1 MDALTAGTALILVQL
16 CVALVMA
23 GVFYA
28 APREKCTRYWALSG
42 LFVAIGV
49 LLVVVNAGTPRLAVL
64 MVGNNCII
72 IGAVLQWCGIRAFF
86 RKRQGRAGW
95 VLALLFFVLYGWL
108 LFDGASIKDRSTLSS
123 AGLLALLMLNFYEA
137 LRGRGPRRTF
147 ARICTLVALGI
158 LICSYTFRFGSLL
171 LGTAT
176 LLPGTNSLLS
186 ISVLYFVPIV
196 GSLLLSTGLLL
207 LYFERLVADKHH
219 LATHDEL
226 TGVLNRRAIVAG
238 GEREMSIASR
248 TGKPVAVA
256 FVDIDHFKQ
265 INDQLGHETG
275 DRVVTEMACLLKEK
289 CRNID
294 LVGRY
299 GGDEFCIVFPGASR
313 GNAAAVGERLLLAVR
328 QHDFGTRQPVTVSIG
343 VAALAG
349 DIKDRSWAKLLR
361 LADEELYKAKAQG
374 RNLLSVSPE
383 ACVHF
388 PAPSV

>member
-23 GVFYA
+23 GVFYT

-42 LFVAIGV
+42 LFVAVGV
-49 LLVVVNAGTPRLAVL
+49 LLVVNAGAPHHAVL
-64 MVGNNCII
+64 MIGNNSII
-72 IGAVLQWCGIRAFF
+72 VGGVLQWCGIRSFF
-86 RKRQGRAGW
+86 RKRQGYAGW
-95 VLALLFFVLYGWL
+95 ALALVFFVLYGWL
-108 LFDGASIKDRSTLSS
+108 LFTGAPIEHRALLFC
-123 AGLLALLMLNFYEA
+123 AAILALLGLIFYETFT
-137 LRGRGPRRTF
+137 GRGSRRTF
-147 ARICTLVALGI
+147 ARGCTLIALAS
-158 LICSYTFRFGSLL
+158 LICSHVFRFGALL
-171 LGTAT
+171 TGSAE

-186 ISVLYFVPIV
+186 ISVLYFVPIA

-226 TGVLNRRAIVAG
+226 TGVLNRRAIVTG

-289 CRNID
+289 CRHID

-343 VAALAG
+343 VAALA
-349 DIKDRSWAKLLR
+349 DDVKDRSWAKLLR

-374 RNLLSVSPE
+374 RNLLSISPE
-383 ACVHF
+383 ASAHYV
-388 PAPSV
+388 APSF

>member
-1 MDALTAGTALILVQL
+1 
-16 CVALVMA
+16 MA

-42 LFVAIGV
+42 VFVATGV
-49 LLVVVNAGTPRLAVL
+49 LMVVLNAGAPRQAVL
-64 MVGNNCII
+64 MIGNNAII
-72 IGAVLQWCGIRAFF
+72 IGGILQWCGIRAFF
-86 RKRQGRAGW
+86 RKRQSYAGW
-95 VLALLFFVLYGWL
+95 LVALVFSVLFGWL
-108 LFDGASIKDRSTLSS
+108 LFQGAPVEDRAVLSS
-123 AGLLALLMLNFYEA
+123 SGILALLLLNFYETWS
-137 LRGRGPRRTF
+137 GRGSRRSF
-147 ARICTLVALGI
+147 ARISTLTALGV
-158 LICSYTFRFGSLL
+158 LIGSHAFRLGALL
-171 LGTAT
+171 LGNTE
-176 LLPGTNSLLS
+176 LLPRTNSLLS
-186 ISVLYFVPIV
+186 ISVLYFVPIA

-238 GEREMSIASR
+238 GEREMSIATR
-248 TGKPVAVA
+248 TGRAVAAA

-289 CRNID
+289 CRGID

-313 GNAAAVGERLLLAVR
+313 ENAAAVGERLLLAVR
-328 QHDFGTRQPVTVSIG
+328 QHDFGTRHPVTVSIG
-343 VAALAG
+343 VAALTG
-349 DIKDRSWAKLLR
+349 DARERSWAKLLR

-374 RNLLSVSPE
+374 RNLLSVS
-383 ACVHF
+383 A
-388 PAPSV
+388 PAPMHHPASSV